1 MSIPLSEISFHFS
14 RSSGPGGQH
23 VNRTESRVELRFDV
37 AQSAS
42 LNARQ
47 KQTLLRKLKT
57 YLDNDG
63 VIHLFVDTHRSQ
75 FQNKQE
81 ALDKFQSLLTQAL
94 KPEKK
99 RRPTKPTRSSQEKR
113 LQKKKERSQKKAQRK
128 KPNF

>member
-1 MSIPLSEISFHFS
+1 M
-14 RSSGPGGQH
+14 
-23 VNRTESRVELRFDV
+23 NRTESRVELRFDV
-37 AQSAS
+37 AQSPS

-57 YLDNDG
+57 YLDNDS

-75 FQNKQE
+75 FQNRQE
-81 ALDKFQSLLTQAL
+81 ALDKFQSLLNQAL

-99 RRPTKPTRSSQEKR
+99 RRPTKPTKASQEKR